1 MTCLFLS
8 NVILLYSAIKRKL
21 FWEKGEAN
29 VRSHGKKSR
38 VFKASE
44 EHFQCFLSQI
54 WIKLQSFLSVQR
66 TKKYD
71 EVKYCSVM
79 IFGERPRR
87 LTPPPPN
94 PSFEFI
100 DAKPLVQ
107 KLRQS
112 DTFVWGWSVHLE
124 HIELKTGLKR
134 CVFFSYFNFYIQYL
148 RRSVFAGFLLIINWA
163 QFWFRC
169 IWMQTWQRSLKN

>member
-87 LTPPPPN
+87 LNPPPPQSVLRIHWCKTFS
-94 PSFEFI
+94 PKATSKWHVCMRMKCSFKTHWTKDWFKTLRVLFLFQLLYTVPKKI
-100 DAKPLVQ
+100 SIRRVLINNKLGPILV
-107 KLRQS
+107 
-112 DTFVWGWSVHLE
+112 
-124 HIELKTGLKR
+124 
-134 CVFFSYFNFYIQYL
+134 
-148 RRSVFAGFLLIINWA
+148 
-163 QFWFRC
+163 
-169 IWMQTWQRSLKN
+169 